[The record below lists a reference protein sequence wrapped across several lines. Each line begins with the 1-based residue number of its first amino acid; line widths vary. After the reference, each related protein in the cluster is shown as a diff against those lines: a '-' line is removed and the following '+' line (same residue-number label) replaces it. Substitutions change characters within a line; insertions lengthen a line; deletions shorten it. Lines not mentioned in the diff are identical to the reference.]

1 MVPGLID
8 IGNHRK
14 PIIYEERPRP
24 SKVSYEGYER
34 GFKIYRKNI
43 SFSTWLESWMFET
56 WSVPM
61 CSSAPKNIQL
71 IISQLPPLRL
81 RYTDAISAV
90 RSAKERV
97 MPQHDHGFGL
107 LWVGQS
113 IQGHDVA
120 LKGEVASSLIGG
132 FWLHNVF
139 LLCFHLSPSY
149 FSVQQGPSGSAL
161 KRDQMR
167 ETWWYQRQA

>member
-24 SKVSYEGYER
+24 SKVSYERYER

-61 CSSAPKNIQL
+61 RSSAPKNIPL

-97 MPQHDHGFGL
+97 MPQHDPHGFGL

-120 LKGEVASSLIGG
+120 LKGEVASSLIVLMEA
-132 FWLHNVF
+132 FTMCSFFAFTSHRLTF
-139 LLCFHLSPSY
+139 LFNK
-149 FSVQQGPSGSAL
+149 AL
-161 KRDQMR
+161 
-167 ETWWYQRQA
+167 AAAL